1 MVKALISLILWP
13 LAYLTFGICIIIYL
27 ILLVFIPGPR
37 LHPVAR
43 GVSWLLMLTAGQWLR
58 VRGKAPPKNKQPY
71 LYLFNHESMFDAF
84 MLVSAIPH
92 YITAVGAN
100 KQFSWP
106 VWGHLV
112 KRYGIIPIKRSKLK
126 SAIHSLVLAED
137 AIHKGVSF
145 IISPEGTRSLTGTIG
160 PFKKG
165 AFHVAKNSGITLVPV
180 GIIGAFEAKRKFDWR
195 LKPGILTVHFGDPIT
210 VDEYKDLS
218 VEDLRNL
225 TRKQIVKLV
234 EQYKG

>member
-1 MVKALISLILWP
+1 MVKTLASLIFWP
-13 LAYLTFGICIIIYL
+13 LAYLVFGICIIIYL
-27 ILLVFIPGPR
+27 TLLIFIPGPR

-43 GVSWLLMLTAGQWLR
+43 VAAWILMLASGQWLR
-58 VRGKAPPKNKQPY
+58 VRGNAPSKNAQPY

-106 VWGHLV
+106 VWGYLV
-112 KRYGIIPIKRSKLK
+112 KRYGAIPIKRRRLK
-126 SAIHSLVLAED
+126 SAIGSLSLAEE
-137 AIHKGVSF
+137 AIRKGTSF
-145 IISPEGTRSLTGTIG
+145 IIAPEGTRTLTGEMN

-165 AFHVAKNSGITLVPV
+165 PFHVAKNTGVTIVPV

-195 LKPGILTVHFGDPIT
+195 LKPGVLTVHIGAPILA
-210 VDEYKDLS
+210 EEFKDMS
-218 VEDLRNL
+218 VEELRDE
-225 TRKQIVKLV
+225 TRKRIVNLV
-234 EQYKG
+234 EKYKR